1 MDDYPRGIEETD
13 AVHHRL
19 AGESPAVEKNF
30 QCYDCSQSFH
40 SLVDIGNHS
49 HSYPWHSV
57 EICLKCSDPITV
69 FIQKFPIKVIRLH
82 TCKKSLLRYQNSDL
96 HLLSIQIFQILCWTD
111 APQHQSVIFCD
122 VCDLFFPQTSF
133 GLFDFLNH
141 SNLTTHNFVPSSNCQ
156 KCVMPEVKLMGSNL
170 ECCIIHFC
178 TKDCKSVLKEVKK
191 KYLNCWKSTAELR
204 GLFHIFL
211 SYYV

>member
-69 FIQKFPIKVIRLH
+69 SYAFTPARNHFFATKTQICIFFLFKFSRFFAGLMH
-82 TCKKSLLRYQNSDL
+82 HSTSL
-96 HLLSIQIFQILCWTD
+96 
-111 APQHQSVIFCD
+111 
-122 VCDLFFPQTSF
+122 
-133 GLFDFLNH
+133 
-141 SNLTTHNFVPSSNCQ
+141 
-156 KCVMPEVKLMGSNL
+156 
-170 ECCIIHFC
+170 
-178 TKDCKSVLKEVKK
+178 
-191 KYLNCWKSTAELR
+191 
-204 GLFHIFL
+204 
-211 SYYV
+211 